1 MTKKFVLHLDAL
13 LIIILI
19 FATSF
24 GINLYQRVQYADL
37 LKDYVEAETKAQDM
51 EINWNYVNGL
61 LGQCQASQNTS
72 PLSDD
77 KHPLSKTE
85 NPGDS

>member
-1 MTKKFVLHLDAL
+1 VTKKFVLHLDAL

-19 FATSF
+19 FAISF

-37 LKDYVEAETKAQDM
+37 LEEYVEAETKAQNM
-51 EINWNYVNGL
+51 EVNWNYVKGL

-72 PLSDD
+72 TQSSDNNSI
-77 KHPLSKTE
+77 SKTE
-85 NPGDS
+85 SPGNS